1 MWWLTRVISAAGCE
15 GLQVAEA
22 GLDHDEQQDK
32 AGEILREDREIRL
45 LLNTDQLAEAA
56 TRFDKSLEVM
66 PADVDTWSR
75 AAILTGRAVIAW
87 RLGRIP
93 LALELAAEG
102 WTDIDSEPPSGS
114 RAAAAI
120 GLLGYLLN
128 GIGHVRAALPMLRQ
142 AVETARAS
150 GDSCEL
156 ALALQRLGGTLNF
169 EAVER
174 QPADALPMFAES
186 RKVLAE
192 GLTLR
197 ATDRTHRTLLAAYG
211 AALVGCGEFEE
222 GEKAA
227 HATLEAGLSDGDRWS
242 IAVGNWVLSM
252 VRRNQARLVEARTH
266 ASKAVR
272 QAEMIN
278 DISLLQRFSA
288 DLADVCAQLND
299 FAGEATALRRNV
311 NARTTAMATMQ
322 EGLGQALEQRRF
334 AIQSQRLATAAQEA
348 AVRDPLTGLTNRLG
362 LERTAPELLTH
373 AAATGATP
381 WLIVIDVDWF
391 KEINDDAGHAVGDS
405 ALREIAELLRG
416 ECRANDLVARWAG
429 DEFIVLL
436 VGEGQLG
443 VAVAERIR
451 AAVDKHDW
459 RSRLGAA
466 RRPTV
471 SIGVANGRGSL
482 EHLFAAA
489 DTALYLA
496 KRNGRNRVEWPDLN
510 QAMSPPR

>member
-1 MWWLTRVISAAGCE
+1 M
-15 GLQVAEA
+15 
-22 GLDHDEQQDK
+22 DHDEQDK

-56 TRFDKSLEVM
+56 ARFDKSLEVM

-114 RAAAAI
+114 RAANAI

-128 GIGHVRAALPMLRQ
+128 GIGHIRAALPMLRH

-169 EAVER
+169 EAMER
-174 QPADALPMFAES
+174 PPAEALPMFTES

-192 GLTLR
+192 GLTLD
-197 ATDRTHRTLLAAYG
+197 ATERTHRTLLAAYG

-227 HATLEAGLSDGDRWS
+227 QATLEAGLSDGDRWS

-252 VRRNQARLVEARTH
+252 VRRNQDRLVEARTH
-266 ASKAVR
+266 ASQAVR
-272 QAEMIN
+272 QAELIN

-288 DLADVCAQLND
+288 DLADICARLND

-311 NARTTAMATMQ
+311 NARSTAMATMQ

-334 AIQSQRLATAAQEA
+334 AIQAQRLATAAQEA

-362 LERTAPELLTH
+362 LERAAPEVLAH

-416 ECRANDLVARWAG
+416 ECRTNDLVARWAG
-429 DEFIVLL
+429 DEFIILL
-436 VGEGQLG
+436 VGEGHLG
-443 VAVAERIR
+443 VIVAERIR
-451 AAVDKHDW
+451 AAVDGHDW

>member
-1 MWWLTRVISAAGCE
+1 
-15 GLQVAEA
+15 
-22 GLDHDEQQDK
+22 LDHDEQDK
-32 AGEILREDREIRL
+32 AGEILREIREIRQ
-45 LLNTDQLAEAA
+45 LLNTAQLAQA
-56 TRFDKSLEVM
+56 TARFDKSLEVM
-66 PADVDTWSR
+66 PTDVDTWSR

-87 RLGRIP
+87 RLRRIP

-128 GIGHVRAALPMLRQ
+128 GIGHMGAALPMLRQ
-142 AVETARAS
+142 AVETARQS
-150 GDSCEL
+150 GDSFEL
-156 ALALQRLGGTLNF
+156 AVALQRLGGTLNF
-169 EAVER
+169 EAMDRPSTE
-174 QPADALPMFAES
+174 ALPMFTES
-186 RKVLAE
+186 RRVLAE
-192 GLTLR
+192 GLTLE
-197 ATDRTHRTLLAAYG
+197 AADRTRRTLLAAYG
-211 AALVGCGEFEE
+211 AALVGCGELSD
-222 GEKAA
+222 GEKAGQ
-227 HATLEAGLSDGDRWS
+227 ATLDAGLSDGDRWS
-242 IAVGNWVLSM
+242 IGVGNWVLSR
-252 VRRNQARLVEARTH
+252 VRSQQDRLVEARTY
-266 ASKAVR
+266 ASNAVL
-272 QAEMIN
+272 QAETIN

-288 DLADVCAQLND
+288 DLADICARLDD

-311 NARTTAMATMQ
+311 NARTAAMATMQ

-334 AIQSQRLATAAQEA
+334 AIQAQRLATAAQEA

-362 LERTAPELLTH
+362 LERTAPEVLAH

-381 WLIVIDVDWF
+381 WLIVIDIDWF

-416 ECRANDLVARWAG
+416 ECRTNDIVARWAG

-443 VAVAERIR
+443 LIVAERIR
-451 AAVDKHDW
+451 ASVDKHDW
-459 RSRLGAA
+459 RSRLGPA

-471 SIGVANGRGSL
+471 SIGVASGRGSL

-496 KRNGRNRVEWPDLN
+496 KRNGRNRVEWPDLD